1 MAGYFGAGWGQF
13 NCLHAAPTCL
23 VVHQSSSRKVRT
35 TIFYKIGVRET
46 LWSKDHQSPMV
57 NFLPNLAKS
66 KVHSLDSLQ
75 FFLLSHFTNHLH
87 KYFYELFAQFFYELS
102 AQIIFTNFPRN
113 FFYELSAQFFYEL
126 SAQFFY
132 ELAAHFFYELSA
144 Q

>member
-113 FFYELSAQFFYEL
+113 FFTNYPHKFLTNFPRNFFTNYPHK
-126 SAQFFY
+126 FFTN
-132 ELAAHFFYELSA
+132 FPRK
-144 Q
+144 

>member
-87 KYFYELFAQFFYELS
+87 KYFYELS
-102 AQIIFTNFPRN
+102 AQI
-113 FFYELSAQFFYEL
+113 FYELSAQFFLRTFRAIFLRTIRAIIFTNYL
-126 SAQFFY
+126 RNFFTNY
-132 ELAAHFFYELSA
+132 PRK
-144 Q
+144 